1 MRKSFLVAFVA
12 FVAFVA
18 DVAHAQ
24 FIGYVAPQTE
34 QQTLATNATCTGSA
48 QTFPIQNLGQTQH
61 YASFTAVTGAT
72 KFQAV
77 IDGVDRSGNIVQISD
92 VLEPSGAGFLF
103 TSGTLKGTGY
113 YPKAQ
118 IVVTCSPNTATF
130 TLSYSGAWATFNEDN
145 GSYLAGQ
152 IDKVEYNGADA
163 TVNETDTFQ
172 TPFGSSAGTYF
183 FKYGTAIAGGTLTI
197 TCSTVT
203 GFGGTF
209 STAGTQPLNV
219 TLANSSSGQAFQIPD
234 TACPFATVAY
244 TAPGGGTT
252 ITGEY
257 VFAVPGLSNHAVN
270 DPCQSGSLPKQSVAV
285 TAAAA
290 GTTQIIAA
298 QTLNSIYVCGY
309 QLSQI
314 ATAGTLQWVYG
325 TGSSCGTGTTNLT
338 GAMGVT
344 ASQPFSYS
352 VGVGYVM
359 KVPTANALCLTTTGA
374 GGTAAGIVTYVQSP

>member
-1 MRKSFLVAFVA
+1 MRKIFLSLILLAA
-12 FVAFVA
+12 SA
-18 DVAHAQ
+18 AHAQ
-24 FIGYVAPQTE
+24 FIGFVAPQTE

-48 QTFPIQNLGQTQH
+48 QTFAIQNLGQTQH
-61 YASFTAVTGAT
+61 YASFTAVTGST

-77 IDGVDRSGNIVQISD
+77 INGIDRSGNVVQISD
-92 VLEPSGAGFLF
+92 VLEPSGAGNLF

-152 IDKVEYNGADA
+152 IDKVEFNGADA
-163 TVNETDTFQ
+163 TVNQTDTLQ

-183 FKYGTAIAGGTLTI
+183 FKYASAVAGGTLTV

-203 GFGGTF
+203 GFGNTF
-209 STAGTQPLNV
+209 STAGTVPLNI
-219 TLANSSSGQAFQIPD
+219 TLPNSATGQAFQVPD
-234 TACPFATVAY
+234 TACPFATVAF
-244 TAPGGGTT
+244 TSPGGSANTF
-252 ITGEY
+252 TGEY
-257 VFAVPGLSNHAVN
+257 VFATPGLSNHAAN
-270 DPCQSGSLPKQSVAV
+270 DPCQTGSLPKQSVPIV
-285 TAAAA
+285 AAAA
-290 GTTQIIAA
+290 STTQQIAA
-298 QTLNSIYVCGY
+298 ITIDSIYVCGY
-309 QLSQI
+309 QMSQV

-325 TGSSCGTGTTNLT
+325 TGANCGTGTTNLT

-344 ASQPFSYS
+344 ASQPISYS

-359 KVPTANALCLTTTGA
+359 KVPTGNALCLTTTGA
-374 GGTAAGIVTYVQSP
+374 GGTAAGIVTFVQSP